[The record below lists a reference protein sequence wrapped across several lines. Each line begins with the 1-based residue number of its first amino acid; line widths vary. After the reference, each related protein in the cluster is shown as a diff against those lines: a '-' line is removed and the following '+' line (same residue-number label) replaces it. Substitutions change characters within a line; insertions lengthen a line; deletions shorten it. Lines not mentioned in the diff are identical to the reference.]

1 MIKSFT
7 TDIVE
12 FTHLFDQMD
21 KFLFYKKIKS
31 FFRTKEISSL
41 VDDCSID
48 WKTSLNGYSNLLS
61 KYFDEIS
68 DRNCTG
74 FYHEIPELEILTK
87 SKGIK
92 YENNSSDYTIVHLIK
107 GSVTLSVSE
116 NGNEYDRTVEESEL
130 ILFPSNVGITLKE
143 LNSKKVCISSM
154 GLFLFESTPFESDC
168 DHVK

>member
-31 FFRTKEISSL
+31 FFRAKEISSL

-48 WKTSLNGYSNLLS
+48 WKTSLNGYSNILS
-61 KYFDEIS
+61 KYFDEIF
-68 DRNCTG
+68 DKNYNG
-74 FYHEIPELEILTK
+74 FYHDIPELEILTK
-87 SKGIK
+87 SKDIK
-92 YENNSSDYTIVHLIK
+92 YQTNSSDYTVLHVIK
-107 GSVTLSVSE
+107 GSVTLSILE
-116 NGNEYDRTVEESEL
+116 NGNEYDRIMKESEL
-130 ILFPSNVGITLKE
+130 ILFPSNVEITLKE

-154 GLFLFESTPFESDC
+154 GLYFLENNC
-168 DHVK
+168 DECE